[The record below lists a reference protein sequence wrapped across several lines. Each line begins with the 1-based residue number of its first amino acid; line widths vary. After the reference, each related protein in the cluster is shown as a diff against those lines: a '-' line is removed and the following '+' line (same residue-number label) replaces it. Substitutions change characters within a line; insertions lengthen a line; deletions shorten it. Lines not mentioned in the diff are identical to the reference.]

1 MYLIGWRSFIHILGH
16 PWIESFVGVCFF
28 CIGRLASSFKQ
39 NVGDSEGSD
48 VLFCKQEMAKHKAL
62 RFKIHFDNRICDA
75 KWIPTSFLGS
85 PVWAYRIA
93 RVFLHFFAEPSV
105 VGILVLSW
113 RHELLIINQ
122 DPNKSTHV
130 AHESSPFQ
138 KYPNQPWISDD
149 SKIIQTLN
157 FLHFCAVFEATRTQ
171 RFIVSDV
178 AAACRIPCSDCF
190 SRWRR
195 GGCSPQRFKYFSGK
209 NSLQICENR
218 FFEHKELTNDDQCN
232 FLFRF
237 NALFFSTWY
246 ALPTRRSG

>member
-93 RVFLHFFAEPSV
+93 RVFLHFFAEPSD

-138 KYPNQPWISDD
+138 KYPKP
-149 SKIIQTLN
+149 TLN
-157 FLHFCAVFEATRTQ
+157 FWWFQNYPNPEFPALLCCFWSHTHTTLHCVR
-171 RFIVSDV
+171 
-178 AAACRIPCSDCF
+178 C
-190 SRWRR
+190 
-195 GGCSPQRFKYFSGK
+195 GGCLSHP
-209 NSLQICENR
+209 L
-218 FFEHKELTNDDQCN
+218 
-232 FLFRF
+232 
-237 NALFFSTWY
+237 
-246 ALPTRRSG
+246 